1 MIPAKGAILSGLA
14 VLTVSAA
21 GAFAQSGRDERSTL
35 EPPFAIWDAEIGQP
49 VSIIPAIDVN
59 ELACGTNGGPYSL
72 PLSDPEDFATCPAE
86 KSGLHEVHFSYD
98 DELDYV
104 ARAMNAEYDVLQDG
118 TTVFSHPVMVSV
130 LVDEAGIIQGQRIL
144 TDPRI
149 PARER
154 RRAVTL
160 MRNLESRYK
169 DWSLECQDL
178 PLGEAEMMVGN
189 VFTKRM
195 CVGTSPEG
203 GVNLRLDAHYLR
215 KEGQLAVNPETRELN
230 STYFESF
237 TRLEM
242 VAAPYEP
249 TPPPVRGER

>member
-1 MIPAKGAILSGLA
+1 MTSAKGVIYTGLA
-14 VLTVSAA
+14 VLALGTAMA
-21 GAFAQSGRDERSTL
+21 QAQSGRDDRSTL
-35 EPPFAIWDAEIGQP
+35 EPPFAIWDAEIGLP
-49 VSIIPAIDVN
+49 VSTIPAIDVN

-72 PLSDPEDFATCPAE
+72 PLEDPKDFANCPAE
-86 KSGLHEVHFSYD
+86 ASGLHEVHFSYD

-130 LVDEAGIIQGQRIL
+130 LVDDEGVIQGQRIL

-160 MRNLESRYK
+160 IRNLEARYK
-169 DWSLECQDL
+169 DWSLACEDL
-178 PLGEAEMMVGN
+178 PLGAAEMKVGN
-189 VFTKRM
+189 VFTKRV
-195 CVGTSPEG
+195 CTGTSPDGE
-203 GVNLRLDAHYLR
+203 VNLRLDAHYLR